1 MKECNYHWKTDAL
14 RVSFPQILQS
24 VWCYP
29 VGKQKIVKMKENAEK
44 KNVNEVHVTK
54 WQHEQSSCHDNV
66 KGIQFLI
73 NIFDEDLYC
82 H

>member
-1 MKECNYHWKTDAL
+1 MQLSLEKWCFKGK
-14 RVSFPQILQS
+14 FPTNTAVCVMFS
-24 VWCYP
+24 SE
-29 VGKQKIVKMKENAEK
+29 KAKNVKMKENAEK

-54 WQHEQSSCHDNV
+54 WQHEQSSCHDND

-73 NIFDEDLYC
+73 NIFDEDLYR